1 MSAYASAEARQAQK
15 YYRTSRFSLKQ
26 RDSLFGYL
34 FVSPM
39 LVGFVLTVLA
49 PLVMVFY
56 YSFQAR
62 NMLTQTWSFVGLD
75 NYAKLLGGDVIFSQV
90 LGNTLVFTA
99 GLVPLN
105 IILALVLAVLLHKL
119 IHGSTLFRVLFFA
132 PVVTSAAAWAI
143 VWRFVLQ
150 GENGT
155 LNSILATVGIDGPNW
170 LRDPN
175 WAMFSVIFTRVL
187 KNVGLNMIILLAAL
201 QSIPREYEE
210 AAQVDGATVWARF
223 TNITIPLLGP
233 TLLLT
238 TILTVVGSLKVFD
251 HIILM
256 TNSGPANATMVLV
269 NYVYF
274 QAFRVFDTGYASAL
288 AVILFVLALVA
299 TIAQWQLRKRFIYN
313 EV

>member
-1 MSAYASAEARQAQK
+1 MSAFTNAQHQQKK
-15 YYRTSRFSLKQ
+15 YYRTSRLTLKE

-39 LVGFVLTVLA
+39 LIGFILTVLV
-49 PLVMVFY
+49 PLGMVFY
-56 YSFQAR
+56 YSFQTR
-62 NMLTQTWSFVGLD
+62 NMLAQTWSYAGLD
-75 NYAKLLGGDVIFSQV
+75 NYAKLLGGDPIFSKV
-90 LGNTLVFTA
+90 LGNTLIFTA

-105 IILALVLAVLLHKL
+105 VILALVLAVLLNRL
-119 IHGSTLFRVLFFA
+119 MHGSTLFRVLFFA

-155 LNSILATVGIDGPNW
+155 LNSILGMAGIEGPNW

-210 AAQVDGATVWARF
+210 AAQVDGATVWGRF
-223 TNITIPLLGP
+223 INITVPLLGP

-238 TILTVVGSLKVFD
+238 TVLTVVGSLKVFD
-251 HIILM
+251 HIVLM
-256 TNSGPANATMVLV
+256 TNGGPANSTMVLV

-274 QAFRVFDTGYASAL
+274 QAFKVFDTGYASAL
-288 AVILFVLALVA
+288 AMILFVLALGA
-299 TIAQWQLRKRFIYN
+299 TVIQWQLRKRFIYN